1 MREVTKEEKALHVYS
16 DAEKKKK
23 PKKKV
28 ETPNVDGED
37 LKSMALD
44 NKNSEQMNEVP
55 QTSNK

>member
-1 MREVTKEEKALHVYS
+1 MTKEEKALHVYS

-23 PKKKV
+23 GKTKEEIPI
-28 ETPNVDGED
+28 TSDED
-37 LKSMALD
+37 LKSLELD